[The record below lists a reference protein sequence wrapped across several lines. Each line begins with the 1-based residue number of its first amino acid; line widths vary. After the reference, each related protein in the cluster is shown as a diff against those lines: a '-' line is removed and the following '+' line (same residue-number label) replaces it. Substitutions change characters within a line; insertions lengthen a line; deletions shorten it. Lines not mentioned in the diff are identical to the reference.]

1 MVNISPRQ
9 LDVFVQIALHGSVR
23 AAAGRLHLTQPA
35 ASMALA
41 EMERQ
46 LDAPLFDRER
56 GRLRLNARGRE
67 LLPLAQELLERH
79 AEFGRRGREEGAALS
94 GELRI
99 GASNTVGNYLVGELL
114 GGFVRAH
121 PQVAIRLRVANTE
134 TIAAAMLEHG
144 LDLGCVEGPVTH
156 PQLEVRPW
164 RDDRLVV
171 CAPPDHP
178 LAHKRGLRPADF
190 AGARWV
196 LREPGSATRATSE
209 RVLAQLPPGENVLE
223 LDQIEAIKQAVAA
236 GLGIACL
243 PAVAVTDA
251 LAAGRLKALK
261 TPFLDLRRKLSL
273 LLHRRRYRGALLD
286 AFLEGSSPGGS
297 R

>member
-1 MVNISPRQ
+1 V
-9 LDVFVQIALHGSVR
+9 ALHGSVR
-23 AAAGRLHLTQPA
+23 IAAERLHLTQPA

-46 LDAPLFDRER
+46 LGSPVFARER
-56 GRLRLNARGRE
+56 GRLRLNTRGRE

-79 AEFGRRGREEGAALS
+79 AEFARRGGEGVELG

-99 GASNTVGNYLVGELL
+99 GASNSVGNYRVGELL
-114 GGFVRAH
+114 GDFVRAH
-121 PQVAIRLRVANTE
+121 PQVAVRLRVGNTA
-134 TIAAAMLEHG
+134 TIAAGVIDHS
-144 LDLGCVEGPVTH
+144 LDVGCVEGPVTH
-156 PQLEVRPW
+156 PALEVRPW

-178 LAHKRGLRPADF
+178 LARKRGLKPADF
-190 AGARWV
+190 VGARWV

-209 RVLAQLPPGENVLE
+209 RVLSQLPPGETVLE
-223 LDQIEAIKQAVAA
+223 LDQIEAIKQAVVA

-243 PAVAVTDA
+243 PEVAVVDA
-251 LAAGRLKALK
+251 LATGRLKALK

-273 LLHRRRYRGALLD
+273 LLHKEKYRGALLD
-286 AFLEGSSPGGS
+286 AFLRDAGTG